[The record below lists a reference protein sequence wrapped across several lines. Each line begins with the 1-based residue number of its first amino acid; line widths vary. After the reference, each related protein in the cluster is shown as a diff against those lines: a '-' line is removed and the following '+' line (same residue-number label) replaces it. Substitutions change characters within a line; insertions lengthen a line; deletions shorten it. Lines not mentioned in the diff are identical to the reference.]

1 MQIET
6 VVTIREN
13 DISISGEGFEPDKY
27 PTLKEWESKIQW
39 TQDRLK
45 KILGDQTREMR
56 SHSNLFTN

>member
-1 MQIET
+1 

-13 DISISGEGFEPDKY
+13 DIIIGGEGFEPDKY

-39 TQDRLK
+39 AQDRLK
-45 KILGDQTREMR
+45 KILRDLQTREMR